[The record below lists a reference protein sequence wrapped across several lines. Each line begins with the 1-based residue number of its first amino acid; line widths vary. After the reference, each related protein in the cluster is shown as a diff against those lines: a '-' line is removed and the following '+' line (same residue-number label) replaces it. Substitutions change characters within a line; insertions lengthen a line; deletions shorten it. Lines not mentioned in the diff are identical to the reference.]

1 MRASAIQFTFSLLVF
16 AVTANGNSQAPQT
29 ASDADK
35 AFVAKVS
42 QGGRYEVEASKLALQ
57 KASAQ
62 DVRDTANSEV
72 HDHDLVNK
80 KLKMISAAAHV
91 SIAPALNSDFTQK
104 LDHLKTLSGEEFDRG
119 YMEEMAAIHDK
130 DEKLFAQEA
139 IDGSG
144 EYKLF
149 AAETDLIVRRHIG
162 AINGRRTSLNVIVS
176 LGCIRHYLRASTMR
190 KARKTQSSFS
200 KQEKMRR

>member
-1 MRASAIQFTFSLLVF
+1 MRADIESDIVWAFLFHRRSLNEGISHSVYFSLLVF
-16 AVTANGNSQAPQT
+16 AVSANGNSQTPQT

-42 QGGRYEVEASKLALQ
+42 QCGRYEVEASKLALQ
-57 KASAQ
+57 KSSAQ
-62 DVRDTANSEV
+62 DVSDTANSEV

-80 KLKMISAAAHV
+80 KLKMISAATHV
-91 SIAPALNSDFTQK
+91 SIAPALNPDFTQK
-104 LDHLKTLSGEEFDRG
+104 LDHLKTLSGEGFDRG

-130 DEKLFAQEA
+130 DEKLFAQEE

-144 EYKLF
+144 DYKLF

-162 AINGRRTSLNVIVS
+162 AIHGAEP
-176 LGCIRHYLRASTMR
+176 H
-190 KARKTQSSFS
+190 
-200 KQEKMRR
+200 